1 MVARGASEASEGS
14 DLYDSEPDFDDDILV
29 ARKGELQE
37 FIPGEEFGEPK
48 LLVGDGE
55 GEILE
60 VSSERE
66 FGRFRNVLKNK
77 GSWHSCSMTNSKK
90 NKVKMGDWVE
100 YVVLDF
106 GGEGDDI
113 YEIDYCWLRND
124 HSSVYQLSYKDQHGE
139 WIVYVPWTEVEPYE
153 FITVKKRALA
163 AELKLEVKGSR
174 IWDASWVMIK
184 IYGRPDPITNFMREL
199 KKQLYARDDLEH
211 LRELIKQGGELHLQ
225 ATEEMKEAMLLR
237 SIMSLREECKVAVMA
252 RDLHLLE
259 ALMKEARANN
269 MQNDITVLQ
278 AGDVLG
284 ELIQERDFVQ
294 NHPAFKMLRKAEI
307 DNTSATKYLGYLIDC
322 GFECLFGLA
331 SLSLKND
338 NGWSVED
345 ALKNKVA
352 IRSAVHRER
361 IAKIIPRVKLQ
372 KQDGRSLVKFLFSI
386 GLQKNDVKRYIQN
399 MWDLKKLNTM
409 FDLLN
414 CDRKELK
421 ELGFKEGHIESI
433 LMIADGQHSKF
444 PVEDVILTGKL

>member
-1 MVARGASEASEGS
+1 MWISHISPLTLFYFS
-14 DLYDSEPDFDDDILV
+14 S
-29 ARKGELQE
+29 Q
-37 FIPGEEFGEPK
+37 FIPGEEYGEPK

-60 VSSERE
+60 VSSQRE
-66 FGRFRNVLKNK
+66 FGKFKNVLKNK

-90 NKVKMGDWVE
+90 HNVKSTDWVE
-100 YVVLDF
+100 HVVLDF

-124 HSSVYQLSYKDQHGE
+124 HSSAYQLSYKDQHGE
-139 WIVYVPWTEVEPYE
+139 WILYVPWKEVKPYE

-174 IWDASWVMIK
+174 VWDASWVMIK
-184 IYGRPDPITNFMREL
+184 IYGRPDPVTNFMREL

-211 LRELIKQGGELHLQ
+211 LRELIRQGGDLHLQ

-237 SIMSLREECKVAVMA
+237 SIMALREECKLAMMA

-259 ALMKEARANN
+259 SLVKEARENN

-284 ELIQERDFVQ
+284 ELIQERNFVQ

-322 GFECLFGLA
+322 GYECLFGLA
-331 SLSLKND
+331 SLSLRND

-361 IAKIIPRVKLQ
+361 IAKIIPRIKLQ
-372 KQDGRSLVKFLFSI
+372 KQDSRSLSKFLFSI
-386 GLQKNDVKRYIQN
+386 GLQKNDVKRYMRN
-399 MWDLKKLNTM
+399 MWDMKKLDTM

-421 ELGFKEGHIESI
+421 ELEFKEGHIESI

-444 PVEDVILTGKL
+444 PVEDVIITGVLGGV